1 MRLILLGAPGSGKG
15 TVGEMIERAYGFP
28 RVSTGDLLRKAVRE
42 GTPLGRRAEA
52 VMASGGLVGDD
63 IVTAMV
69 AERIA
74 APDCRPGYILDGY
87 PRTIGQAEALSR
99 IGGGRPELVLALET
113 GLETLVERL
122 SGRIV
127 CPSCQAVYN
136 AVRKPPRREGVCD
149 ACGGA
154 LIQRP
159 DDAADVVRERIRVYE
174 AATAPLKDYYRSRSD
189 YREIDG
195 EGSPQEVF
203 ARIAAVLD
211 AAAAASGKRAER

>member
-1 MRLILLGAPGSGKG
+1 
-15 TVGEMIERAYGFP
+15 
-28 RVSTGDLLRKAVRE
+28 
-42 GTPLGRRAEA
+42 
-52 VMASGGLVGDD
+52 MAAGGLVSDD

-74 APDCRPGYILDGY
+74 VADCLAGYVLDGY
-87 PRTIGQAEALSR
+87 PRTIGQAEALAK
-99 IGGGRPELVLALET
+99 IDGGRTELVLALET
-113 GLETLVERL
+113 SVETLVGRL

-136 AVRKPPRREGVCD
+136 TVRKPPRRAGVCD

-154 LIQRP
+154 LVQRP

-203 ARIAAVLD
+203 ARIAVVLD
-211 AAAAASGKRAER
+211 AAGAAAGKRAER

>member
-52 VMASGGLVGDD
+52 VMASGGLVSDE

-74 APDCRPGYILDGY
+74 DPDCRAGYILDGY
-87 PRTIGQAEALSR
+87 PRTVGQAEALAR
-99 IGGGRPELVLALET
+99 IDGGRPELVLALAT
-113 GLETLVERL
+113 SLDTLVERL
-122 SGRIV
+122 SGRVV

-136 AVRKPPRREGVCD
+136 TARKPPRQAGRCDVC
-149 ACGGA
+149 GA
-154 LIQRP
+154 ALVQRP

-174 AATAPLKDYYRSRSD
+174 AATAPLQDYYRARSD

-195 EGSPQEVF
+195 EGAPAEVF

-211 AAAAASGKRAER
+211 AAGAASGKRAQR

>member
-52 VMASGGLVGDD
+52 VMASGALVSDE

-69 AERIA
+69 AGRIA
-74 APDCRPGYILDGY
+74 APDSRAGYILDGY
-87 PRTIGQAEALSR
+87 PRTVGQAEALAQ
-99 IGGGRPELVLALET
+99 IDGGRPELVLALET
-113 GLETLVERL
+113 SLDTLVERL
-122 SGRIV
+122 SGRVV

-136 AVRKPPRREGVCD
+136 TVRKPARQAGVCD
-149 ACGGA
+149 VCGAA
-154 LIQRP
+154 LVQRP
-159 DDAADVVRERIRVYE
+159 DDAAGVVRERIRVYE
-174 AATAPLKDYYRSRSD
+174 AATAPLKDYYRARSD

-195 EGSPQEVF
+195 EGAPADVF
-203 ARIAAVLD
+203 ARIAVVLD
-211 AAAAASGKRAER
+211 AAGAASGKRAER